1 LSPSSNRE
9 IEAARHYHQ
18 ATSHSYWNVRH
29 GGRELDWPNYP
40 RPFKVY
46 PQLEPIPLPRDF
58 PPTNVPALDPSIM
71 NQESVILSEAVR
83 SSRYGPPRIREG
95 IGTKDPETTSTLY
108 LSVPTLPQIA
118 SLLYHSAGVTRRRS
132 WPGGEIYFRAA
143 ACTGALYEIELYL
156 VTREIET
163 LPAGVYHFS
172 PADFALRRLREG
184 DWRTVLAAASAAEPA
199 IARAPIAIVATG
211 IYWRNAWK
219 YGARTYRHFGWDN
232 GTIHANLMAMAAAH
246 HLPARLVLG
255 FEDEPINRLLDLDT
269 EKEVALSV
277 LAVGGGDP
285 PVPAAPTE
293 FPPLH
298 LETVPYSPEEVDFPE
313 MRVMHSSTRLTT
325 QAEVATWR
333 AASMSETPPV
343 AQPLLAAAGKITI
356 PLPIPPQ
363 AQIEAQDAGH
373 QSKIESQEDSLE
385 TVITRRGSSRRFT
398 HDPITLAQL
407 SAALEFATRPISAD
421 FLAPGERL
429 NDLYLIANAV
439 EGLDPGSYFFTRD
452 PFGLELLKSGMFREE
467 ARYLGLEQALAGD
480 AAAAIFFL
488 ADLDA
493 ILARYG
499 NRGYR
504 AAQLEAGILGGR
516 LYLASYA
523 QHLGATGLTFYD
535 DDVIA
540 FFSPHAAAKAA
551 IFLVAVGHPAKRLR
565 TL

>member
-1 LSPSSNRE
+1 MPTSFNRE
-9 IEAARHYHQ
+9 IEETRRYHDS
-18 ATSHSYWNVRH
+18 TSHSYWSVRS

-40 RPFKVY
+40 RPFKIY
-46 PQLEPIPLPRDF
+46 PQLDPIPLPREF
-58 PPTNVPALDPSIM
+58 PPTNLPALHPAIT
-71 NQESVILSEAVR
+71 NAATSVQREPGILSGA
-83 SSRYGPPRIREG
+83 
-95 IGTKDPETTSTLY
+95 KDPEATSTAHP
-108 LSVPTLPQIA
+108 SRPTLSELA
-118 SLLYHSAGVTRRRS
+118 SLLYHAAGVTRRRA

-156 VTREIET
+156 VTGDLDA
-163 LPAGVYHFS
+163 LPAGIYHFS

-184 DWRTVLAAASAAEPA
+184 DWRGVVAAATAAEPA
-199 IARAPIAIVATG
+199 ISHAPVSIIATG

-219 YGARTYRHFGWDN
+219 YGARAYRHFGWDN
-232 GTIHANLMAMAAAH
+232 GTIHANLLAMAAAH
-246 HLPARLVLG
+246 HVPACLVLG
-255 FEDEPINRLLDLDT
+255 FEDEPINRLLGLDT
-269 EKEVALSV
+269 EKEVALSI
-277 LAVGGGDP
+277 LALGSGDP
-285 PVPAAPTE
+285 PVPAAPVE
-293 FPPLH
+293 IPPLH
-298 LETVPYSPEEVDFPE
+298 LETVRYSPEEVDFPE
-313 MRVMHSSTRLTT
+313 MRAMHSSTFLTSQT
-325 QAEVATWR
+325 EVTVWR
-333 AASMSETPPV
+333 VASMPETPPV

-356 PLPIPPQ
+356 PLPMPPQ
-363 AQIEAQDAGH
+363 AQIDSQDAGH
-373 QSKIESQEDSLE
+373 RSRVMGHEDSLE

-398 HDPITLAQL
+398 QQPITLAQL
-407 SAALEFATRPISAD
+407 SAALEFATRPIPAD

-429 NDLYLIANAV
+429 NDLYIIANAV
-439 EGLDPGSYFFTRD
+439 EGIDPGSYFFSRD

-493 ILARYG
+493 ILGRYG

-551 IFLVAVGHPAKRLR
+551 IFLVAIGHAAKRLR

>member
-1 LSPSSNRE
+1 MSPSFNRE
-9 IEAARHYHQ
+9 IEAARLYHQ
-18 ATSHSYWNVRH
+18 ATSHSYWSVRH

-40 RPFKVY
+40 SPFKIY

-58 PPTNVPALDPSIM
+58 PPTNIPALDPVVT
-71 NQESVILSEAVR
+71 NQEPVTLREAVR

-95 IGTKDPETTSTLY
+95 IGAKDPEAASTSY
-108 LSVPTLPQIA
+108 LSRLSLPQLA
-118 SLLYHSAGVTRRRS
+118 SLLYHSAGVTRRRT

-156 VTREIET
+156 VTSDLEA

-172 PADFALRRLREG
+172 PADFSLRRLREG
-184 DWRTVLAAASAAEPA
+184 DWRHVLAAATAAEPA
-199 IARAPIAIVATG
+199 VAHAPVSIVATG

-232 GTIHANLMAMAAAH
+232 GTIHANLLAMAAAH
-246 HLPARLVLG
+246 RLPARVVLG
-255 FEDEPINRLLDLDT
+255 FEDDPLNRLLDLDT

-277 LAVGGGDP
+277 LALGSGDTQ
-285 PVPAAPTE
+285 VLAAAPSE
-293 FPPLH
+293 IPPLH
-298 LETVPYSPEEVDFPE
+298 LETVPYSTEEVDYPE
-313 MRVMHSSTRLTT
+313 MRVMHSSTLLAS

-333 AASMSETPPV
+333 AAASRPPV
-343 AQPLLAAAGKITI
+343 AQPRLAVPEKIAI
-356 PLPIPPQ
+356 PLPMPPQ
-363 AQIEAQDAGH
+363 AQFDPGAKVHEPQAIGH
-373 QSKIESQEDSLE
+373 RDSLE

-398 HDPITLAQL
+398 QQPVTLAQL
-407 SAALEFATRPISAD
+407 STALEFSTRPILAD

-429 NDLYLIANAV
+429 NDLYVIANAV
-439 EGLDPGSYFFTRD
+439 EGLDPGSYFFARD
-452 PFGLELLKSGMFREE
+452 PLRLELLKSGTFREE

-493 ILARYG
+493 ILERYG

-516 LYLASYA
+516 LYLAAYA
-523 QHLGATGLTFYD
+523 QRVGATGLTFYD
-535 DDVIA
+535 DEVVA
-540 FFSPHAAAKAA
+540 FFSPHAAAKTA
-551 IFLVAVGHPAKRLR
+551 IFLVAIGHPAKRLR
-565 TL
+565 TV